1 MSLQLTTQLNSDLSK
16 DSSKAIW
23 YFVLFN
29 NFLCFKKFNIS
40 MSHDFVDFLCFFNYW
55 ASLTVCSVNTI
66 TILTFLI
73 LAPCY
78 VSLPFLC
85 TKCSVANFPTFEIL
99 SYSCNKSRNFNF
111 HSAKLYIRRQYLDS
125 LDSFHTHLSP
135 SISSSFSLTLILS
148 LTATKTC
155 KGIGYL
161 LQVPE
166 LSCSIKFSNS
176 TSSGTSLK
184 LPFQ

>member
-1 MSLQLTTQLNSDLSK
+1 
-16 DSSKAIW
+16 
-23 YFVLFN
+23 
-29 NFLCFKKFNIS
+29 
-40 MSHDFVDFLCFFNYW
+40 
-55 ASLTVCSVNTI
+55 
-66 TILTFLI
+66 
-73 LAPCY
+73 
-78 VSLPFLC
+78 
-85 TKCSVANFPTFEIL
+85 
-99 SYSCNKSRNFNF
+99 
-111 HSAKLYIRRQYLDS
+111 
-125 LDSFHTHLSP
+125 
-135 SISSSFSLTLILS
+135 LTLILS